1 MSAEKTTI
9 LFLHGALGTAEDLF
23 PLMSHFE
30 KNGYRTLSM
39 NFSGHSKST
48 RAALEFR
55 IENFAQDLDEYIKKH
70 DLRDPIVF
78 GYSMGG
84 YVALY
89 HAAHF
94 EDSPIRQIITYGT
107 KFDWSEETVKKEL
120 PKLDPEFLQTKS
132 PEFVRSLAQK
142 HGPDR
147 WKTLLLSTAHM
158 MQNIERL
165 DGLTSADVE
174 DIRAEVL
181 LLRGGEDRMV
191 NFDETK
197 TMAAQIPNAKCKEIP
212 GSRHEIEKADLESI
226 AKAMEEFI

>member
-9 LFLHGALGTAEDLF
+9 LFLHGALGISEDLI
-23 PLMSHFE
+23 PLMDHFE
-30 KNGYRTLSM
+30 KKGYRTLAL

-55 IENFAQDLDEYIKKH
+55 IENFAQDLDDYIKKH
-70 DLRDPIVF
+70 QLRDPIIF

-94 EDSPIRQIITYGT
+94 EDSPIRQIVTYGT
-107 KFDWSEETVKKEL
+107 KFDWSEETLKKEI
-120 PKLDPEFLQTKS
+120 PRLDPDFLHAKS
-132 PEFVRSLAQK
+132 PGFVEGLIAK

-158 MQNIERL
+158 MQNLEKL
-165 DGLTSADVE
+165 DGLHKADVE
-174 DIRAEVL
+174 DVELPIL
-181 LLRGGEDRMV
+181 LLRGAEDLMV
-191 NFDETK
+191 SSEETES
-197 TMAAQIPNAKCKEIP
+197 MARWMPNAKCVTIEN
-212 GSRHEIEKADLESI
+212 SRHEIEKANIQKI
-226 AKAMEEFI
+226 AEVMEEFI